1 MRRRSADWRSMGF
14 VRPVLPRLAAVAAAA
29 LLAVTST
36 TVTFAATR
44 GPSAAA
50 AEPATLVVPDV
61 RRQAFV
67 FAKGSLEEAGFAWMV
82 KGAVRGYAANT
93 VVAQTPA
100 PWTKVRDTGAP
111 TITLRLA
118 RNPRYAQEGTPEDV
132 SPYRATAIRLAN
144 APVAKRKVAA
154 ATHKTPAAPKAKP
167 KTKAKAKPAKRTP
180 AFVVAGAPSE
190 PLDEITLVARARLLD
205 RWLATHPEP
214 TNANVQHWLYQ
225 HAWIV
230 TGARFGWSHG
240 EAALRILVAVDR
252 KVETRWE
259 MGSRSRTVAEQALAE
274 VRAKGR

>member
-1 MRRRSADWRSMGF
+1 MGF
-14 VRPVLPRLAAVAAAA
+14 VRPVLPRLAAFALAA
-29 LLAVTST
+29 LLAVTT
-36 TVTFAATR
+36 ATVTFAATR
-44 GPSAAA
+44 GPSTAA
-50 AEPATLVVPDV
+50 AEPAQLVVPDV

-82 KGAVRGYAANT
+82 KGKVRGYAANT
-93 VVAQTPA
+93 VVAQSPA

-111 TITLRLA
+111 TITLRLV

-132 SPYRATAIRLAN
+132 SPYRATAIRLVN
-144 APVAKRKVAA
+144 RPVAKRKVAA
-154 ATHKTPAAPKAKP
+154 HTTPAAPKPTPAAKP
-167 KTKAKAKPAKRTP
+167 KTKANAKPKPDKRTP
-180 AFVVAGAPSE
+180 AFVVAGAPKE
-190 PLDEITLVARARLLD
+190 PLDEITLVARARQLD

-240 EAALRILVAVDR
+240 EAALRVLVAVDH
-252 KVETRWE
+252 KVEARWE

-274 VRAKGR
+274 VRAKTR